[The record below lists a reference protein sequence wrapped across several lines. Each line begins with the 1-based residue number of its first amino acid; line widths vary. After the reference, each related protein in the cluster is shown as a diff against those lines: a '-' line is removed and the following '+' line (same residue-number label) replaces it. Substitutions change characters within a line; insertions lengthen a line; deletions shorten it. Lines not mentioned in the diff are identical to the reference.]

1 MATLFEAV
9 LYPSIDALFP
19 AFPLIQAHFADPL
32 IPMPT
37 SNVTMLETLQPPLVV
52 PNNRVAVA
60 GLLLDLTHA
69 VTSISDGSCV
79 ALVARCFH
87 HRCWA

>member
-9 LYPSIDALFP
+9 LHPSINALLP
-19 AFPLIQAHFADPL
+19 AFPLIQAHLADPL
-32 IPMPT
+32 IPVPT
-37 SNVTMLETLQPPLVV
+37 GNVTMLEALQPPLVV

-60 GLLLDLTHA
+60 GLLLDVTHA
-69 VTSISDGSCV
+69 VTSNSDGSCV

-87 HRCWA
+87 HRC